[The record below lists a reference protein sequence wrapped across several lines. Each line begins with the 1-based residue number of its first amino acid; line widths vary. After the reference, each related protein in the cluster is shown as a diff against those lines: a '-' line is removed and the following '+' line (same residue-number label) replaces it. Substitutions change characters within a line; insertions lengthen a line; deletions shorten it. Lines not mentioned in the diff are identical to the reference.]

1 MECQWRESTR
11 DKPCFLILLFR
22 TYVRSMYVYVF
33 DSTYNLESK
42 SILYIINVSYFSLP
56 LSMFYG
62 GTTWI
67 RKSEAAK
74 VSHLSTARR
83 YFLPFLPPS
92 LSLFLYLLYLV
103 FAILLCCLTVQYFAV
118 HPLSDRLSCYT
129 LHAFLQQHRISQPL
143 AAFPPF
149 RSLPYS
155 LGFPLTR
162 FPSII
167 AHHLFQTSHD

>member
-1 MECQWRESTR
+1 
-11 DKPCFLILLFR
+11 
-22 TYVRSMYVYVF
+22 
-33 DSTYNLESK
+33 
-42 SILYIINVSYFSLP
+42 
-56 LSMFYG
+56 MFYS

-83 YFLPFLPPS
+83 YFLPFLP

-103 FAILLCCLTVQYFAV
+103 FAILLCCLTLQYFAV
-118 HPLSDRLSCYT
+118 HPLSDRLSGYT
-129 LHAFLQQHRISQPL
+129 LHAFLQQHRISRPL

-155 LGFPLTR
+155 LGFPLAR

-167 AHHLFQTSHD
+167 AHQLFQISHD

>member
-1 MECQWRESTR
+1 MFHISLFPSLCSMVEPRGSEKVR
-11 DKPCFLILLFR
+11 RPKFLICPPPDG
-22 TYVRSMYVYVF
+22 T
-33 DSTYNLESK
+33 
-42 SILYIINVSYFSLP
+42 FSL
-56 LSMFYG
+56 F
-62 GTTWI
+62 
-67 RKSEAAK
+67 
-74 VSHLSTARR
+74 
-83 YFLPFLPPS
+83 FPS

-118 HPLSDRLSCYT
+118 HPLSDRLSGYT

-162 FPSII
+162 FLSII
-167 AHHLFQTSHD
+167 AHQLFQTSHD